1 MNKTKDQKIK
11 KLLQDSKRLYHTQD
25 LAVLW
30 GIDNQNTLYTAIKR
44 YVKRG
49 FLNKIHKGFYS
60 TVPLDRVDI
69 VYLGIVGLHRYGYVS
84 TESILVKKGL
94 IFQDVRYITLVSD
107 VSKRFEIAGHKFL
120 ARRMKDD
127 YLYNEA
133 GIVKKGGIR
142 FALVERAVADI
153 LYFNPDYHF
162 DAKSSIDWKK
172 VEKIRNK
179 IGY

>member
-1 MNKTKDQKIK
+1 MSKIKDQKIK
-11 KLLQDSKRLYHTQD
+11 KLLQDSRGLYHAQD

-30 GIDNQNTLYTAIKR
+30 GIDNPNTLYTTIKR

-60 TVPLDRVDI
+60 TVPLEKI
-69 VYLGIVGLHRYGYVS
+69 TPVYLGIVGLHRYAYVS
-84 TESILVKKGL
+84 TESILTKKGL

-107 VSKRFEIAGHKFL
+107 VSKRFDIAGHKFL
-120 ARRMKDD
+120 ARQMKND

-133 GIVKKGGIR
+133 GIMVKNSIR
-142 FALVERAVADI
+142 FAVAERAVADM

-162 DAKSSIDWKK
+162 DAKSRIDWS
-172 VEKIRNK
+172 KIKEIRSK

>member
-1 MNKTKDQKIK
+1 MKKDQKIK
-11 KLLQDSKRLYHTQD
+11 KLLQDSRKLYHTQD

-30 GIDNQNTLYTAIKR
+30 GINNPNTLYTTIKR

-49 FLNKIHKGFYS
+49 LLNKIHKGFYS
-60 TVPLDRVDI
+60 TVPLNAVNSF
-69 VYLGIVGLHRYGYVS
+69 YLGIVGLHRYGYVG
-84 TESILVKKGL
+84 TESVLVKEGL

-133 GIVKKGGIR
+133 GIMVKEGVR
-142 FALVERAVADI
+142 FASVERAVADM

-172 VEKIRNK
+172 VEEIRSK